1 MSETIATPP
10 PPPPLRPRDFITLD
24 GSNVWLPTGKVRIRA
39 GWFGRAI
46 LEVEEYTE
54 VCDRP
59 DGAGYS
65 PGWWKRVE
73 RWRRAR
79 SGETS
84 PLTFWGVS

>member
-1 MSETIATPP
+1 MSEASIKRPAPTPG
-10 PPPPLRPRDFITLD
+10 PRDYFTLD
-24 GSNVWLPTGKVRIRA
+24 GSPVWLPTGQVRVRA

-54 VCDRP
+54 VCNRP
-59 DGAGYS
+59 AGAGYS

-79 SGETS
+79 RGEVL
-84 PLTFWGVS
+84 PLTIGGPA